1 MDNQIT
7 KPIVDHESSRPYAT
21 VSGEALH
28 SWPQDLYLPANAL
41 EVVIEAFEGPLDLL
55 LYLIRKQKIDI
66 LDIPIA
72 QVTHQYVEYVELM
85 QHLHLDQAA
94 EYLVMAAMLAEIKS
108 RMLIPRHEVDQDE
121 EEDPRAV
128 LVRRLQEYERFRDA
142 ATQLDERPRLE
153 RELYLVQARI
163 EDAEPVQD
171 ETIVDLSQ
179 LLSAMRDAILRV
191 DQRRNLQLVPETLS
205 VRDRMNQVL
214 TRVRSGEY
222 VRIEEFF
229 SVDEGRAGLIV
240 SFLAVLELVRD
251 RLLVVVQ
258 TEPLSPIHVKLTG

>member
-7 KPIVDHESSRPYAT
+7 KPIVDHESSRAYAT

-85 QHLHLDQAA
+85 QHLHLDLAA

-108 RMLIPRHEVDQDE
+108 RMLIPRHEVDQD

-153 RELYLVQARI
+153 RELYLVQAPI

-258 TEPLSPIHVKLTG
+258 TEPFSPIHVKLTG

>member
-1 MDNQIT
+1 MTQS
-7 KPIVDHESSRPYAT
+7 IVDNESSRPYAT
-21 VSGEALH
+21 ISGEALH
-28 SWPQDLYLPANAL
+28 SWPQDLYLPADAL
-41 EVVIEAFEGPLDLL
+41 EVAIEAFEGPLDLL

-72 QVTHQYVEYVELM
+72 QITHQYVEYVELM
-85 QHLHLDQAA
+85 QRLHLDLAA

-108 RMLIPRHEVDQDE
+108 RMLIPRQEVGQDE

-128 LVRRLQEYERFRDA
+128 LVRRLQEYEGFRDA

-163 EDAEPVQD
+163 EDDESLQD
-171 ETIVDLSQ
+171 ETVVDLSQ
-179 LLSAMRDAILRV
+179 LLSAMRDAMLRV

-240 SFLAVLELVRD
+240 SFLAILELVRD
-251 RLLVVVQ
+251 RILVVVQ
-258 TEPLSPIHVKLTG
+258 TEPFSPIHVKLTG

>member
-7 KPIVDHESSRPYAT
+7 KPIVDHESSRAYAT

-72 QVTHQYVEYVELM
+72 QITHQYVEYVELM
-85 QHLHLDQAA
+85 QRLHLDLAA

-108 RMLIPRHEVDQDE
+108 RMLIPRHEVDQD

-179 LLSAMRDAILRV
+179 LLSAMRDAMLRA

-258 TEPLSPIHVKLTG
+258 TEPFSPIHVKLTG

>member
-1 MDNQIT
+1 MVGKSLPAKWKRINVHDN
-7 KPIVDHESSRPYAT
+7 RA
-21 VSGEALH
+21 ALGVGARI
-28 SWPQDLYLPANAL
+28 SYPNNLYLK
-41 EVVIEAFEGPLDLL
+41 
-55 LYLIRKQKIDI
+55 KQTNSPNLFADW
-66 LDIPIA
+66 LP
-72 QVTHQYVEYVELM
+72 H
-85 QHLHLDQAA
+85 
-94 EYLVMAAMLAEIKS
+94 
-108 RMLIPRHEVDQDE
+108 E

-163 EDAEPVQD
+163 EDDESLQD
-171 ETIVDLSQ
+171 ETVVDLSQ
-179 LLSAMRDAILRV
+179 LLSAMRDAMLRV

-229 SVDEGRAGLIV
+229 SVDEGRAGLVV
-240 SFLAVLELVRD
+240 SFLV
-251 RLLVVVQ
+251 
-258 TEPLSPIHVKLTG
+258 

>member
-1 MDNQIT
+1 MGGEGQQINAE
-7 KPIVDHESSRPYAT
+7 PLE
-21 VSGEALH
+21 GELAAA
-28 SWPQDLYLPANAL
+28 Q
-41 EVVIEAFEGPLDLL
+41 EEA
-55 LYLIRKQKIDI
+55 
-66 LDIPIA
+66 
-72 QVTHQYVEYVELM
+72 EL
-85 QHLHLDQAA
+85 
-94 EYLVMAAMLAEIKS
+94 LAEVAVAPVAVGEH
-108 RMLIPRHEVDQDE
+108 RVLRGREAALDQDE

-163 EDAEPVQD
+163 EDDESLQD
-171 ETIVDLSQ
+171 ETVVDLSQ
-179 LLSAMRDAILRV
+179 LLSAMRDAMLRV

-229 SVDEGRAGLIV
+229 SVDEGRAGLVV
-240 SFLAVLELVRD
+240 SFLAILELVRD
-251 RLLVVVQ
+251 RILVVVQ
-258 TEPLSPIHVKLTG
+258 TEPFSPIHVKLTG

>member
-1 MDNQIT
+1 VDNQIT
-7 KPIVDHESSRPYAT
+7 KPIVDHESSRAYAT

-85 QHLHLDQAA
+85 QHLHLDLAA

-108 RMLIPRHEVDQDE
+108 RMLIPRHEVDQD

-258 TEPLSPIHVKLTG
+258 TEPFSPIHVKLTG

>member
-1 MDNQIT
+1 MTQS
-7 KPIVDHESSRPYAT
+7 IVDNESSRPYAT
-21 VSGEALH
+21 ISGEALH
-28 SWPQDLYLPANAL
+28 SWPQDLYLPADAL
-41 EVVIEAFEGPLDLL
+41 EVAIEAFEGPLDLL

-72 QVTHQYVEYVELM
+72 QITHQYVEYVELM
-85 QHLHLDQAA
+85 QRLHLDLAA

-108 RMLIPRHEVDQDE
+108 RMLIPRQEVDQDE

-128 LVRRLQEYERFRDA
+128 LVRRLQEYERVRDA

-163 EDAEPVQD
+163 EDDESLQD
-171 ETIVDLSQ
+171 ETVVDLSQ
-179 LLSAMRDAILRV
+179 LLSAMRDAMLRV

-240 SFLAVLELVRD
+240 SFLAILELVRD
-251 RLLVVVQ
+251 RILVVVQ
-258 TEPLSPIHVKLTG
+258 TEPFSPIHVKLTG

>member
-72 QVTHQYVEYVELM
+72 QITHQYVEYVELM
-85 QHLHLDQAA
+85 QHLHLDLAA

-142 ATQLDERPRLE
+142 ATQLDKRPRLE

-191 DQRRNLQLVPETLS
+191 DQRRNLQFVPETLS

-258 TEPLSPIHVKLTG
+258 TEPFSPIHVKLTG

>member
-7 KPIVDHESSRPYAT
+7 KPIVDHESSRAYAT

-41 EVVIEAFEGPLDLL
+41 EVVIETFEGPLDLL

-85 QHLHLDQAA
+85 QHLHLDLAA

-108 RMLIPRHEVDQDE
+108 RMLIPRHEVDQD

-258 TEPLSPIHVKLTG
+258 TEPFSPIHVKLTG

>member
-28 SWPQDLYLPANAL
+28 SWPQDLYLPADAL

-85 QHLHLDQAA
+85 QHLHLDLAA

-108 RMLIPRHEVDQDE
+108 RMLIPRHEVDQD

-258 TEPLSPIHVKLTG
+258 TEPFSPIHVKLTG

>member
-72 QVTHQYVEYVELM
+72 QITHQYVEYVELM
-85 QHLHLDQAA
+85 QHLHLDLAA

-108 RMLIPRHEVDQDE
+108 RSSKVRSRSSVPILWPIRA
-121 EEDPRAV
+121 RAV
-128 LVRRLQEYERFRDA
+128 ATCMATVDLPAPPFSLPTTMICATDRLFLPSFGRTLAARRKRA
-142 ATQLDERPRLE
+142 AHELGRLE
-153 RELYLVQARI
+153 
-163 EDAEPVQD
+163 
-171 ETIVDLSQ
+171 
-179 LLSAMRDAILRV
+179 
-191 DQRRNLQLVPETLS
+191 
-205 VRDRMNQVL
+205 
-214 TRVRSGEY
+214 
-222 VRIEEFF
+222 IEEVPDPATLHRQLEATHEP
-229 SVDEGRAGLIV
+229 SGL
-240 SFLAVLELVRD
+240 
-251 RLLVVVQ
+251 
-258 TEPLSPIHVKLTG
+258 H

>member
-7 KPIVDHESSRPYAT
+7 KPIVDHESSRAYAT

-85 QHLHLDQAA
+85 QHLHLDLAA

-108 RMLIPRHEVDQDE
+108 RMLIPRHEVDQD

-179 LLSAMRDAILRV
+179 LLSAMRDAMLRV
-191 DQRRNLQLVPETLS
+191 DQHRNLQLVPETLS

-258 TEPLSPIHVKLTG
+258 TEPFSPIHVKLTG

>member
-1 MDNQIT
+1 MTQS
-7 KPIVDHESSRPYAT
+7 IVDNESSRPYAT
-21 VSGEALH
+21 ISGEALH
-28 SWPQDLYLPANAL
+28 SWPQDLYLPADAL
-41 EVVIEAFEGPLDLL
+41 EVAIEAFEGPLDLL

-72 QVTHQYVEYVELM
+72 QITHQYVEYVELM
-85 QHLHLDQAA
+85 QRLHLDLAA

-108 RMLIPRHEVDQDE
+108 RMLIPRQEVGQDE

-142 ATQLDERPRLE
+142 APQLDERPRLE

-163 EDAEPVQD
+163 EDDESLQD
-171 ETIVDLSQ
+171 ETVVDLSQ
-179 LLSAMRDAILRV
+179 LLSAMRDAMLRV

-229 SVDEGRAGLIV
+229 SVDEGRAGLVV
-240 SFLAVLELVRD
+240 SFLAILELVRD
-251 RLLVVVQ
+251 RILVVVQ
-258 TEPLSPIHVKLTG
+258 TEPFSPIHVKLTG

>member
-1 MDNQIT
+1 MTQSLVDN
-7 KPIVDHESSRPYAT
+7 ESSRPYAT
-21 VSGEALH
+21 ISGEALH
-28 SWPQDLYLPANAL
+28 SWPQDLYLPADAL

-72 QVTHQYVEYVELM
+72 QITHQYVEYVELM
-85 QHLHLDQAA
+85 QRLHLDLAA

-108 RMLIPRHEVDQDE
+108 RMLIPRHEVEQD

-142 ATQLDERPRLE
+142 ATRLDERPRLE

-163 EDAEPVQD
+163 EDAEPLQD
-171 ETIVDLSQ
+171 ETVVDLSQ
-179 LLSAMRDAILRV
+179 LLSAMRDAMLRV

-229 SVDEGRAGLIV
+229 SVDEGRAGLVV
-240 SFLAVLELVRD
+240 SFLAILELVRD
-251 RLLVVVQ
+251 RILVVVQ
-258 TEPLSPIHVKLTG
+258 TEPFSPIHVKLTG

>member
-7 KPIVDHESSRPYAT
+7 KPIVDHESSRAYAT

-55 LYLIRKQKIDI
+55 LYLIRKQKLDI

-85 QHLHLDQAA
+85 QHLHLDLAA

-108 RMLIPRHEVDQDE
+108 RMLIPRHEVDQD

-258 TEPLSPIHVKLTG
+258 TEPFSPIHVKLTG

>member
-7 KPIVDHESSRPYAT
+7 KPIVDHESSRAYAT

-85 QHLHLDQAA
+85 QHLHLDLAA

-171 ETIVDLSQ
+171 
-179 LLSAMRDAILRV
+179 
-191 DQRRNLQLVPETLS
+191 
-205 VRDRMNQVL
+205 
-214 TRVRSGEY
+214 
-222 VRIEEFF
+222 
-229 SVDEGRAGLIV
+229 
-240 SFLAVLELVRD
+240 
-251 RLLVVVQ
+251 
-258 TEPLSPIHVKLTG
+258 